1 MVMSSLRGVIFMLG
15 NKVKHTQRY
24 QEVLNVFLKNG
35 FSHILFR
42 IGLTD
47 RLSKEQPETK
57 GNINLQNIG
66 IKLRESLQE
75 LGPTFIK
82 LGQIASSRR
91 DLVPEEIAVELEKLQ
106 DDVLSFPFETVREI
120 VETELG
126 EKLENVYENFEAEPL
141 ATASIGQVHIARLF
155 SGEEVAV
162 KIQRPDIVPS
172 IESDLNI
179 LHMITRLL
187 ERKFAWARRYNLLDI
202 IDEFSSSLRNEL
214 DYRLEGRNGERI
226 AKQFIDTPDIHI
238 PRIYWTHTSKKVLTM
253 EMIRGIK
260 ANRSEKLK
268 AEGYDLKIIA
278 SRIAESLL
286 HQVLEEGFFHGDPHA
301 GNIYILPGN
310 RVAYLDFGMVGRL
323 NDDLK
328 YHFASLIIGLQQ
340 GDTNGMIKTF
350 TEWGILDDNTNM
362 NALKRDIESLI
373 TAYYDVPLE
382 EISLGKVMVD
392 IFSIAY
398 KHQIEIPN
406 DIAILGKVILTTES
420 IIEQLDPSFSI
431 MQAVE
436 PYGKKLILERY
447 HPQHIAEHT
456 WNLLRENVEHL
467 SKLPK
472 DLKDIASVIKKG
484 KLGLDVNVTDV
495 QAFMKRLDRI
505 SNRLSFSIIL
515 LSFSILMVGL
525 IIGASI
531 SEQTTLL
538 FSLPVIEIGAV
549 VATLMFLFMIYTII
563 RSGRM

>member
-1 MVMSSLRGVIFMLG
+1 MLG

>member
-187 ERKFAWARRYNLLDI
+187 ERKFAWARRYNLLDM

-310 RVAYLDFGMVGRL
+310 RIAYLDFGMVGRL

-350 TEWGILDDNTNM
+350 TKWGILDDNTNM

>member
-162 KIQRPDIVPS
+162 KIQRPDIVPP

-226 AKQFIDTPDIHI
+226 GKQFIETPDIHI

-456 WNLLRENVEHL
+456 WNL
-467 SKLPK
+467 
-472 DLKDIASVIKKG
+472 
-484 KLGLDVNVTDV
+484 
-495 QAFMKRLDRI
+495 
-505 SNRLSFSIIL
+505 
-515 LSFSILMVGL
+515 
-525 IIGASI
+525 
-531 SEQTTLL
+531 
-538 FSLPVIEIGAV
+538 
-549 VATLMFLFMIYTII
+549 
-563 RSGRM
+563 